1 MLTVANGLLLV
12 AAGPRKILLEISTLE
27 SFSWGCGGGL
37 SLEAGLDRDV
47 QTSSLSHL
55 CGLGGLVDP
64 TSLVTHRTFCQW
76 GPRGLNQHDYTPVLP
91 QAQLGVTL
99 FQSH

>member
-1 MLTVANGLLLV
+1 MGV
-12 AAGPRKILLEISTLE
+12 
-27 SFSWGCGGGL
+27 WGGL

-64 TSLVTHRTFCQW
+64 TSLVTHPTFCQW